1 MYKKVDNSQW
11 MYITSIYHKRFSPF
25 IAVSVSGQNIYE
37 SSWNSVPDQTAP
49 SVTPTPIHPCRWCLT
64 LSQTSPG
71 FYVSAVHLF
80 RKNSGKRRKCS

>member
-11 MYITSIYHKRFSPF
+11 MYITSIYHERFSPF

-64 LSQTSPG
+64 LFQTTN
-71 FYVSAVHLF
+71 FRLF
-80 RKNSGKRRKCS
+80 QNETVCRQQFQLR